1 MGENHHQALNS
12 SLAHSICST
21 YFKLKE
27 FVDQLSG
34 FTLPSFCVDWSK
46 FAAGIQVLM
55 MLIFWG
61 SPCRTTLLKSWCQLI
76 KSILFLIFILCMK
89 IEWSTI
95 FCSFLDSKILGLILS
110 LRNNVVKRKRY
121 LLIYVDFFYPI
132 QKKKK
137 LATKRPKAKQ
147 DKNVTKNVSSK
158 NWTHILRKKQ
168 EKVSE

>member
-137 LATKRPKAKQ
+137 
-147 DKNVTKNVSSK
+147 
-158 NWTHILRKKQ
+158 
-168 EKVSE
+168 